1 MKWLGLSFYSDS
13 NNFLM
18 KISYSKAKGRISPH
32 CITWVYK
39 KKRHRKFFRTRI
51 DALVFKWEKESELG
65 SGESLKDEDQ
75 VILHLLSMVNQRLT
89 DLSDRLSEMDKAIL
103 ENQKILK
110 SMLKPV
116 APRILKV
123 SEASKVL
130 RISTRK
136 LYYLLDK
143 GVFKRYKLPHTRTTF
158 IKLEEVEKVLNSKNI
173 ESLLE

>member
-1 MKWLGLSFYSDS
+1 
-13 NNFLM
+13 
-18 KISYSKAKGRISPH
+18 
-32 CITWVYK
+32 
-39 KKRHRKFFRTRI
+39 
-51 DALVFKWEKESELG
+51 
-65 SGESLKDEDQ
+65 
-75 VILHLLSMVNQRLT
+75 MVNQRLT

-110 SMLKPV
+110 SILKPA

>member
-1 MKWLGLSFYSDS
+1 
-13 NNFLM
+13 M

-32 CITWVYK
+32 CITWIYK

-51 DALVFKWEKESELG
+51 DAFVFKLEKESELG

-110 SMLKPV
+110 SILKPA